1 MTPRPGA
8 FAVRRRTRAVRARE
22 RPRHNRV
29 ATDGEGTRRLV
40 PAVLSRATSRAA
52 IGVVLLLGVLVA
64 PGYATTPAGAP
75 ADLSDGRVGGGQRI
89 TDTPRIR
96 ASLTVADAFYAAR
109 PDCPLGIEVYRKA
122 LPDGVDGLTDAA
134 AYPCSIWIALARYS
148 QRTFVERVRTC
159 GLVVHEVGH
168 LLRLRF
174 ANPPDPTH
182 SGAATSIMR
191 PGELTATL
199 KPLTP
204 IGCYR
209 RFVPR
214 NGGRDFRASTGGP
227 PRWATVGPVAA
238 IAPVTGPGPAAQP

>member
-1 MTPRPGA
+1 M
-8 FAVRRRTRAVRARE
+8 
-22 RPRHNRV
+22 
-29 ATDGEGTRRLV
+29 
-40 PAVLSRATSRAA
+40 LSRATSRAA
-52 IGVVLLLGVLVA
+52 IGVVLLLGVLAA
-64 PGYATTPAGAP
+64 PAYATTPTGTTAE
-75 ADLSDGRVGGGQRI
+75 LSNVQVGGGQRI

-96 ASLTVADAFYAAR
+96 ASLTIADAFFAAR
-109 PDCPLGIEVYRKA
+109 PDCPLGIEVYREA

-182 SGAATSIMR
+182 SAAATSIMR

-204 IGCYR
+204 LGCYH

-214 NGGRDFRASTGGP
+214 HGARDFRASTGGP
-227 PRWATVGPVAA
+227 PRWATIGPVAA
-238 IAPVTGPGPAAQP
+238 IVPAPPRGTATP